1 VHRRRASCLDGCAAL
16 REAHV
21 VLAAAVVRNDH
32 VAIGAHDNLLIIVW
46 NQMPTMDDFGL
57 VESATADLIQQ
68 NPTGIGLLII
78 IVENND
84 KPPSQAV
91 RRRNA
96 ELVARYE
103 GKLWGMARV
112 IEGDGLK
119 KGVIRFVLSTMDLL
133 SNSALK
139 ERTVED
145 VGDAVKWLQSIQP
158 RLHERGVLN
167 EIEKVRRAQAP
178 AGRSQERP
186 AVRAR

>member
-1 VHRRRASCLDGCAAL
+1 MAL
-16 REAHV
+16 SPPV
-21 VLAAAVVRNDH
+21 MRNDH
-32 VAIGAHDNLLIIVW
+32 VAIGSHDNLLIIVW
-46 NQMPTMDDFGL
+46 NQMPTMEDFGL
-57 VESATADLIQQ
+57 VESATADLIERHAS
-68 NPTGIGLLII
+68 GIGLLII

-84 KPPSQAV
+84 KPPPQAV

-133 SNSALK
+133 SNSSLK
-139 ERTVED
+139 EKTVED
-145 VGDAVKWLQSIQP
+145 VADAVKWLQSIQP

-167 EIEKVRRAQAP
+167 EIDKVRRAQAP

-186 AVRAR
+186 AVRVR